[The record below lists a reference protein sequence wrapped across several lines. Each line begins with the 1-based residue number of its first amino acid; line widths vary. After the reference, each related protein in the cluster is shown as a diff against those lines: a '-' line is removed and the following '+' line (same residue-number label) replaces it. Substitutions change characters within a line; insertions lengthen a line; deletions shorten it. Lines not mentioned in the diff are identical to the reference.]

1 MLIDLVIFYFLKTTH
16 FSILEK
22 EASVRDENNYF
33 GNSVRRVFLSL
44 DKYLFVEDW

>member
-22 EASVRDENNYF
+22 KASVRDENDYF
-33 GNSVRRVFLSL
+33 GNSVRRAFLLL
-44 DKYLFVEDW
+44 DKYLFVED